1 MTEFSLSTQYA
12 TLCRIHYK
20 TEMVNLLA
28 STLRDFEQTA
38 FFQLYNCK
46 ITTFAYIVEFLDSKC
61 IK

>member
-1 MTEFSLSTQYA
+1 MTEFSLSTQHA

-38 FFQLYNCK
+38 
-46 ITTFAYIVEFLDSKC
+46 
-61 IK
+61 